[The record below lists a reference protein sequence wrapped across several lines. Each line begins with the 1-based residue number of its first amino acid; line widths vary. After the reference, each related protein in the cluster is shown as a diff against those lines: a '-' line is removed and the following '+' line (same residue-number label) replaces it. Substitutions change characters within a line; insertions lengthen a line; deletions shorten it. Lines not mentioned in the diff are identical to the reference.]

1 MGINYRLGP
10 FGYLSLGTDSVPGSA
25 SIAFHL
31 LSPRSKGLFQRAIL
45 QSGTAL
51 GYAWGGSITASKAL
65 QYSQLFAAN
74 LDCDEGDLVC
84 LQSRDKNDI
93 IMQSLM
99 INNQYD
105 AVLDYETA
113 WLPVIDAEFTEDFF
127 LPGNPIDLLE
137 SGEFNSEVDVIIGS
151 NKDEG
156 LLWMIYEMFTDAFP
170 LFAVHQTMKA
180 FLAQNMKV
188 FHYILTYK
196 GEFSLLDI
204 SYGLPPTGV
213 CHADDLLYLFDPVFQ
228 YLGVDP
234 DAPVLTGTD
243 LEVSDLMISAWTNF
257 AAFGDPTPPDM
268 LDVTW
273 VPAEPGNLQYLNI
286 SGPIPQMAYA
296 DNIRDRMQFWTELM
310 K

>member
-1 MGINYRLGP
+1 MFNESLYVGWDTYGP
-10 FGYLSLGTDSVPGSA
+10 LRIF
-25 SIAFHL
+25 SIVKPDDITPEDVEKARAL
-31 LSPRSKGLFQRAIL
+31 LKFY
-45 QSGTAL
+45 T
-51 GYAWGGSITASKAL
+51 GGDGNFES
-65 QYSQLFAAN
+65 QYFDQL
-74 LDCDEGDLVC
+74 V
-84 LQSRDKNDI
+84 
-93 IMQSLM
+93 
-99 INNQYD
+99 
-105 AVLDYETA
+105 
-113 WLPVIDAEFTEDFF
+113 
-127 LPGNPIDLLE
+127 
-137 SGEFNSEVDVIIGS
+137 
-151 NKDEG
+151 
-156 LLWMIYEMFTDAFP
+156 EMFTDAFP

-273 VPAEPGNLQYLNI
+273 LPAEPGNLQYLNI
-286 SGPIPQMAYA
+286 SGPNPQMAYA